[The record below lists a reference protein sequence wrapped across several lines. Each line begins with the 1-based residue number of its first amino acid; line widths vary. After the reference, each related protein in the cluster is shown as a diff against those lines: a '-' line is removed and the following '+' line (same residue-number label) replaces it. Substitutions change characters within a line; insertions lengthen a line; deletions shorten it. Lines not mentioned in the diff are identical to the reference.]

1 MLDCLQKRCSKILF
15 ALTLSA
21 VAGWASK
28 ASKDHNALSM
38 DLQNLISAL
47 QDSIST
53 QFSSAVMN
61 CAAMLSVKCWTDCS
75 QDIFSGHPLSPDDTG
90 QDIPVQSGAVT
101 LFTVTSQLR

>member
-38 DLQNLISAL
+38 DLQDLISAL
-47 QDSIST
+47 QDSILT
-53 QFSSAVMN
+53 QVMN